1 MVHHSSLAIH
11 VHIYGEN
18 HTLAVLNPRKK
29 VFGRDPDVWRGNLH
43 LAMIS
48 VAHLKESWTG
58 NYVHSQSMVC
68 IWNYIWLKFLINLK
82 YD

>member
-48 VAHLKESWTG
+48 VAHLKES
-58 NYVHSQSMVC
+58 
-68 IWNYIWLKFLINLK
+68 
-82 YD
+82 